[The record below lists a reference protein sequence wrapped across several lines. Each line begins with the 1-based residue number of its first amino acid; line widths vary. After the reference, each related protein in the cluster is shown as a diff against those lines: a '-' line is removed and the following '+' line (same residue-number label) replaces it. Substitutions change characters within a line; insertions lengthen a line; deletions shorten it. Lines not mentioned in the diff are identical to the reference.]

1 MDRRKESNQNGI
13 MITIDTEALKKD
25 INETNVLMDIHSLA
39 MPEKL
44 ALKGLVD
51 ACQELVA
58 VLEDKGK
65 VTVHKE
71 TEDAEVS

>member
-1 MDRRKESNQNGI
+1 MDRRKESNQNGV
-13 MITIDTEALKKD
+13 MITIDIDALKKD
-25 INETNVLMDIHSLA
+25 ISATNVVMDIHSLT

-51 ACQELVA
+51 TCQELVA
-58 VLEDKGK
+58 VLEDKDK

-71 TEDAEVS
+71 TDA